1 MECFLLKVMYV
12 NSNLMFVKSFLSGFV
27 AIVGVCYP
35 EPIKSVDAGA
45 GGTMPVYLFI
55 HILIFQDP
63 VTILTSTC
71 RCLHA

>member
-1 MECFLLKVMYV
+1 MYV

-55 HILIFQDP
+55 HILIFQ
-63 VTILTSTC
+63 ILDWKMTFGAYWNK
-71 RCLHA
+71 RHL

>member
-1 MECFLLKVMYV
+1 MYV

-27 AIVGVCYP
+27 EVCYP

-55 HILIFQDP
+55 HILIFQDNRNRK
-63 VTILTSTC
+63 T
-71 RCLHA
+71 R

>member
-27 AIVGVCYP
+27 EVCYP
-35 EPIKSVDAGA
+35 EPIKSVGAGA

-55 HILIFQDP
+55 HILIFQDT